1 MSPSIALAVLGLIA
15 SAPTTPAPRSLDQAI
30 TKLVNALSLSSV
42 RGYDPTFDT
51 ALLVRLERTAPKFQ
65 ARAEGLLRARLTQH
79 GVLGLMPISLA
90 QEANPTEAATERG
103 ADWLITVR
111 GRFSGQNARG
121 LELHAELSAIDPG
134 LWAPAGPISIYASA
148 TITQDQPNAPPPP
161 PPAQASLPELLGP
174 PIKINE
180 RSSSVVALAACSLL
194 SSELEQ
200 LVVLNSEALEVFSF
214 AQGRLRP
221 LARLELGA
229 LPRSA
234 SPAREPLG
242 TIRCGP
248 DRIAFGHSDLA
259 SGYVLSVQRTSS
271 PDELRLSV
279 LEPLDGLPIL
289 SGTGGWIVAKLEA
302 GTSRYGRQLQRSTR
316 GTAEVITAQHEYLEL
331 EPIRGQPR
339 SLIGVTEDYRLVRL
353 DKDLKVRGVLG
364 TSGVGACALS
374 RKGQPFVLTT
384 STELDA
390 AMDRLTI
397 LTLVEGRRHER
408 DAMAIEGQ
416 VFACATGA
424 FRSPGRTD
432 VIVAAQGPDHSA
444 LLSLE
449 LRWSAP

>member
-1 MSPSIALAVLGLIA
+1 MNPSCALAVLSLVVGA
-15 SAPTTPAPRSLDQAI
+15 PSAPAPRSLDQAI

-42 RGYDPTFDT
+42 RGYDPSFDT
-51 ALLVRLERTAPKFQ
+51 ALLVRLERAAPKFQ
-65 ARAEGLLRARLTQH
+65 ARAEGLLRARLAQH
-79 GVLGLMPISLA
+79 GVVGLMPISLA

-111 GRFSGQNARG
+111 GRFSGQKARG

-148 TITQDQPNAPPPP
+148 TITQDQPNTPPP

-174 PIKINE
+174 PIKISE
-180 RSSSVVALAACSLL
+180 RNSSVVALAACSLM

-200 LVVLNSEALEVFSF
+200 LVMLNSEALEIFSF
-214 AQGRLRP
+214 AQGRLRS
-221 LARLELGA
+221 LARFELGA

-289 SGTGGWIVAKLEA
+289 SRERGWIVAKLEA
-302 GTSRYGRQLQRSTR
+302 GLSRYGRQLQRSTPGR
-316 GTAEVITAQHEYLEL
+316 TEAITAQHVYLEL
-331 EPIRGQPR
+331 EPIRGQPS

-390 AMDRLTI
+390 AVDRLTI

-424 FRSPGRTD
+424 LRSPGRTD
-432 VIVAAQGPDHSA
+432 VIVAAQGPDRSA